1 MTSEGLLVLL
11 ATAVASSRVEL
22 ADVTSSLRKIW
33 SCRSLCR
40 RKQSS
45 DAIAWPMRKEGSSWD
60 WYASALLH
68 ATPCLPRTEFR
79 IFTMVSAVLNCDS
92 NFKGFVAARTLP
104 VKNVFESLQTFIPNW
119 FKETFD
125 SAGDV
130 GNVYYGPNHPM
141 KPHRLCM
148 THSLVLA
155 YGLHEKME
163 IYVSLL
169 LHFSFFFAPHLVWYD
184 TSNKLMIFS
193 AEKTHFNQ

>member
-1 MTSEGLLVLL
+1 MRLPDLWGKKEALEIDTPLLSCTQHHACQGPSFVFLRWLVLFL
-11 ATAVASSRVEL
+11 TVILISR
-22 ADVTSSLRKIW
+22 
-33 SCRSLCR
+33 
-40 RKQSS
+40 
-45 DAIAWPMRKEGSSWD
+45 
-60 WYASALLH
+60 
-68 ATPCLPRTEFR
+68 
-79 IFTMVSAVLNCDS
+79 
-92 NFKGFVAARTLP
+92 GFVAARTLP
-104 VKNVFESLQTFIPNW
+104 VKNVFESLQIFIPNW

-169 LHFSFFFAPHLVWYD
+169 LHLSFFFAPHLVWYY

>member
-1 MTSEGLLVLL
+1 M
-11 ATAVASSRVEL
+11 
-22 ADVTSSLRKIW
+22 
-33 SCRSLCR
+33 
-40 RKQSS
+40 
-45 DAIAWPMRKEGSSWD
+45 
-60 WYASALLH
+60 
-68 ATPCLPRTEFR
+68 
-79 IFTMVSAVLNCDS
+79 MVSAVLNCDS
-92 NFKGFVAARTLP
+92 NFKSFVAARTLP
-104 VKNVFESLQTFIPNW
+104 LKNVFESLQIFIPNW

-169 LHFSFFFAPHLVWYD
+169 LHLSFFLLLISSD
-184 TSNKLMIFS
+184 TTHPISLLYFQQKKHTLKSNISEIISIFVLFS
-193 AEKTHFNQ
+193 IELTASVTMC

>member
-1 MTSEGLLVLL
+1 
-11 ATAVASSRVEL
+11 
-22 ADVTSSLRKIW
+22 
-33 SCRSLCR
+33 
-40 RKQSS
+40 
-45 DAIAWPMRKEGSSWD
+45 
-60 WYASALLH
+60 
-68 ATPCLPRTEFR
+68 
-79 IFTMVSAVLNCDS
+79 MVSAVLNCDS
-92 NFKGFVAARTLP
+92 NFKCFVAARTLP
-104 VKNVFESLQTFIPNW
+104 VKNVFESLQIFIPNW

-169 LHFSFFFAPHLVWYD
+169 FYHSFLLPISSD
-184 TSNKLMIFS
+184 T
-193 AEKTHFNQ
+193 THPISL